1 MRKIFTLLLLF
12 SLAIIARAED
22 DRYTSTSV
30 LSSGTWVKIRVKDEG
45 VYQLNSVDL
54 KKMGFSN
61 PDNVR
66 LFGYNRPVLP
76 ETNIQNI
83 EDDLVEIPLYHNDK
97 TATLLFYSKGTTE
110 WKRSSE
116 TSVDFT
122 HKNNPYSSY
131 VYYFLTEGG
140 TPAAFRQVDGKTD
153 AAPTQTTYYA
163 HSIYEKDEF
172 SIINCG
178 RTFFEAYDYANGS
191 IRAYKLDIPNHEKSD
206 IKVTV
211 QFAASGKSSS
221 DKSTLKVS
229 SDNLALGTMSFNGL
243 ADYQYAY
250 VVNKTFTAKGKIGGS
265 LPITLEHDR
274 KNGTTGHLDYIQAC
288 YEAGL
293 NAESSYVAFTPNTSG
308 RQVFSIAGMNV
319 DDLVLWNVTSPSSTY
334 EITGTIKGSDTPQP
348 DGGVKLG
355 KSLHAEVKNSKIT
368 DLYVAVTKKA
378 NYPTP
383 EYVGKVSNQNL
394 HALKD
399 INLLIIV
406 PSSGRYNAQAQRL
419 ADAHKEYDGMNCVV
433 VRADE
438 VYNEFSSGTPDITA
452 YRRLAK
458 MLYDR
463 DGSLQNILLFGACY
477 WDNRLLTPGLGTKKA
492 DDLLLVYESDNSW
505 SHIDSYPCEEY
516 IALLDDGEGVSPLK
530 EKPDAGVG
538 RLPVTT
544 VTEAQDV
551 VNKLISYIKNE
562 EAGAW
567 KNTICFMGDD
577 GNSNTHMSDAED
589 IIKRTKQLYPD
600 FRYKRIYWDSYT
612 RTQSATGNSYPDA
625 YNDINRTMEE
635 GALIM
640 NYTGHGAAYCL
651 SHEQVLKLADFS
663 RWSSPRL
670 PLWLTAGCDICPFD
684 MNTENL
690 AVNAVLNPKG
700 AAMGMISTARTVY
713 STQNRVINRN
723 FMKWVLASN
732 EQGERYTIGEALA
745 LAKCDIVNNKSL
757 SKIDSINKAEYV
769 LIGDPAIRLITP
781 EYKVKIDNIS
791 GKTDNNNVPIL
802 AAGSLVTVTGHVED
816 KRGNAVKTFNGII
829 SPTVFDTEQH
839 IICKNNEGGD
849 YLPFEY
855 DDRTRILYSGS
866 DSIKSG
872 EFSFSFYVP
881 LDINYDENFGEM
893 KLYAVSHDHKEEAH
907 GTHNE
912 FLMGAENDIPADT
925 IGPRIAM
932 WLNNTS
938 FRNGDHTGIS
948 PTLYVVLTDST
959 GINTTGNGIG
969 HDIEIIIDNNEA
981 TTYSLNSYFTQ
992 KAGDYTSGSIKYQ
1005 IPELTP
1011 GEHSLTLRA
1020 FDVLNNPSVASIKFF
1035 VYEGEE
1041 IVETYDMSGRKF
1053 SSHHTTTLP
1062 PGVYIKRY
1070 TYKVDGKITE
1080 EKTEKFIVK

>member
-1 MRKIFTLLLLF
+1 MRKIFTLLLIF
-12 SLAIIARAED
+12 SLAILAKAED

-30 LSSGTWVKIRVKDEG
+30 LSSGKWVKIRVKDEG
-45 VYQLNSVDL
+45 VYQLNTVDL

-76 ETNIQNI
+76 ETSIQNI

-110 WKRSSE
+110 WKRISE

-178 RTFFEAYDYANGS
+178 RTFFEAYDYANGN

-221 DKSTLKVS
+221 DNSTLKVT
-229 SDNLALGTMSFNGL
+229 SDNLTLGTMSFNGL

-250 VVNKTFTAKGKIGGS
+250 VVSKTFTAKGKIGSS
-265 LPITLEHDR
+265 LPITLEHNR
-274 KNGTTGHLDYIQAC
+274 KNGTSGHLDYIQAC

-293 NAESSYVAFTPNTSG
+293 NAEFSYVAFTPNTSG

-319 DDLVLWNVTSPSSTY
+319 EDLVLWNVTSPSSTY
-334 EITGTIKGSDTPQP
+334 EITGTVKGSDTPLP
-348 DGGVKLG
+348 DGGVILG

-368 DLYVAVTKKA
+368 DLYVAVSKNA

-406 PSSGRYNAQAQRL
+406 PSSGRFTAQAQRL
-419 ADAHKEYDGMNCVV
+419 ADAHKEYDGMNCAV

-438 VYNEFSSGTPDITA
+438 IYNEFSSGTPDITA

-477 WDNRLLTPGLGTKKA
+477 WDNRLLTPGLSTKKA

-505 SHIDSYPCEEY
+505 SHIESYPCEEY
-516 IALLDDGEGVSPLK
+516 ITLLDDGEGVSPLK

-538 RLPVTT
+538 RLPVTNIA
-544 VTEAQDV
+544 EAEDV
-551 VNKLISYIKNE
+551 VNKLISYINNT

-577 GNSNTHMSDAED
+577 GNTNTHMKDAESVLSNTE
-589 IIKRTKQLYPD
+589 KLYPD
-600 FRYKRIYWDSYT
+600 FRYKRIYWDSYN
-612 RTQSATGNSYPDA
+612 RTQSATGNSYPEA

-651 SHEQVLKLADFS
+651 SHEQVLKTADFA
-663 RWSSPRL
+663 RWDSPRL
-670 PLWLTAGCDICPFD
+670 PLWLTAGCDICPYD

-690 AVNAVLNPKG
+690 AVTAVLNPKG

-713 STQNRVINRN
+713 SSPNRIINRN

-732 EQGERYTIGEALA
+732 SEGERYTIGEALA
-745 LAKCDIVNNKSL
+745 LAKCDIIGNGSI
-757 SKIDSINKAEYV
+757 SKMDSINKAEYV
-769 LIGDPAIRLITP
+769 LIGDPAIRLLTP
-781 EYKVKIDNIS
+781 EYKVKIDDIS
-791 GKTDNNNVPIL
+791 GEKNSTGSPIL
-802 AAGSLVTVTGHVED
+802 AAGSFVTVTGHIENAE
-816 KRGNAVKTFNGII
+816 GNTADSFHGII
-829 SPTVFDTEQH
+829 SPTVFDTKQH

-849 YLPFEY
+849 YRPYEY
-855 DDRTRILYSGS
+855 DDRTRTVYAGS
-866 DSIKSG
+866 DSIRAG
-872 EFSFSFYVP
+872 RFTFSFYVP
-881 LDINYDENFGEM
+881 LDINYEEDYGEM
-893 KLYAVSHDHKEEAH
+893 KLYAVSSDHHREAH
-907 GTHNE
+907 GTYNQ
-912 FLMGAENDIPADT
+912 FVMGAETEVPVDT
-925 IGPRIAM
+925 LGPKIAM
-932 WLNNTS
+932 WLNNAH
-938 FRNGDHTGIS
+938 FRNGDHTGTR
-948 PTLYVVLTDST
+948 PTLYVHLSDSI

-969 HDIEIIIDNNEA
+969 HDIEAVIDNNEA
-981 TTYSLNSYFTQ
+981 TTFSLNSYFIQ
-992 KAGDYTSGSIKYQ
+992 KAGDYRSGTITYQ
-1005 IPELTP
+1005 LPALTP
-1011 GEHSLTLRA
+1011 GKHTLTLRA
-1020 FDVLNNPSVASIKFF
+1020 FDILNNPSIASISFF

-1041 IVETYDMSGRKF
+1041 LVETFDMSGRRF
-1053 SSHHTTTLP
+1053 SSHHTTALP
-1062 PGVYIKRY
+1062 PGVYIRRY
-1070 TYKVDGKITE
+1070 TYTQDGTIIE
-1080 EKTEKFIVK
+1080 EKKEKFIIK